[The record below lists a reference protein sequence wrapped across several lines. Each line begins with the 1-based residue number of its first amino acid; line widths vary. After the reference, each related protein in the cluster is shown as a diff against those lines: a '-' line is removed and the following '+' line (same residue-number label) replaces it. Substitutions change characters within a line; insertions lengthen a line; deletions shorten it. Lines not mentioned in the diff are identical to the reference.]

1 MLLLAYCPRGGGVK
15 VKSILPLSGEGPI
28 KLLISLVDGIEN
40 NLLSHST
47 VYDLIREVKRYGRE
61 TQQLGTFEIVENI
74 LNYLLNRNLIVKGA
88 RSTTRLIASKLK
100 ELADYTI
107 LDSEG
112 NEETL
117 LSYVVLALWATLA
130 ALRGREL

>member
-1 MLLLAYCPRGGGVK
+1 
-15 VKSILPLSGEGPI
+15 
-28 KLLISLVDGIEN
+28 
-40 NLLSHST
+40 